1 MSTILQKRWVCDVC
15 NMKWFLVFE
24 EACAH
29 EEKCTGAQQ
38 PNEDEDTTTTATT
51 TTTDA
56 TTTITEATDATVS
69 IDTAAQVAISANAPI
84 AAPIISTNAQVVI
97 SATMPVPVAAATAG
111 VVAAASA
118 GVTPATTGK
127 RQLAF
132 TSISNENE
140 KKPKIACTVVT
151 PNDMPSEAALQG
163 HLASVLKTA
172 PRIKRKIAL
181 QLIINALA
189 TGLFPNDMLNGM
201 KLSQLPCGSAAAMI
215 CGFEKLDEAKQL
227 FTSGSPSDQIILDQM
242 EMTCNFATGINTE
255 EADEQIQLVAITIAS
270 LLR

>member
-1 MSTILQKRWVCDVC
+1 MSTIIQRRWRCDVC
-15 NMKWFLVFE
+15 MKKWFLDFK

-29 EEKCTGAQQ
+29 EENCTGAQQ

-56 TTTITEATDATVS
+56 TTITEATDATMP

-84 AAPIISTNAQVVI
+84 AAPIISTNAQVAI
-97 SATMPVPVAAATAG
+97 SATMPVP
-111 VVAAASA
+111 VAAASA

-140 KKPKIACTVVT
+140 KKPKIAGTVVS
-151 PNDMPSEAALQG
+151 PNDMPNEADLQG

-172 PRIKRKIAL
+172 PRKKRKIAF
-181 QLIINALA
+181 QLVINALA
-189 TGLFPNDMLNGM
+189 MGLFPNDMLNGM

-227 FTSGSPSDQIILDQM
+227 FTSGSPNDQIILDQM

-270 LLR
+270 LLG

>member
-1 MSTILQKRWVCDVC
+1 MSTIIQRRWRCDVC
-15 NMKWFLVFE
+15 MKKWFLDFK

-29 EEKCTGAQQ
+29 EENCTGAQQ

-51 TTTDA
+51 TTTTNA
-56 TTTITEATDATVS
+56 TTTNATDATVP
-69 IDTAAQVAISANAPI
+69 IDTAAQVAISTNAPI
-84 AAPIISTNAQVVI
+84 AAPIISTNAQVAI
-97 SATMPVPVAAATAG
+97 SATMPVP
-111 VVAAASA
+111 VAAASA

-140 KKPKIACTVVT
+140 KKPKITTVVT
-151 PNDMPSEAALQG
+151 PNDMPSKAALQG
-163 HLASVLKTA
+163 HLASVLKTKTA
-172 PRIKRKIAL
+172 PRINRKIAF

-227 FTSGSPSDQIILDQM
+227 FTSGSPNDQIILDQM
-242 EMTCNFATGINTE
+242 EMTCNCATGINTE

-270 LLR
+270 LLG

>member
-1 MSTILQKRWVCDVC
+1 
-15 NMKWFLVFE
+15 
-24 EACAH
+24 
-29 EEKCTGAQQ
+29 
-38 PNEDEDTTTTATT
+38 
-51 TTTDA
+51 
-56 TTTITEATDATVS
+56 
-69 IDTAAQVAISANAPI
+69 
-84 AAPIISTNAQVVI
+84 
-97 SATMPVPVAAATAG
+97 
-111 VVAAASA
+111 
-118 GVTPATTGK
+118 
-127 RQLAF
+127 
-132 TSISNENE
+132 
-140 KKPKIACTVVT
+140 
-151 PNDMPSEAALQG
+151 MPSEAALQG

-242 EMTCNFATGINTE
+242 EMTCNFATGI